1 MRGKPTYAT
10 VASYGV
16 SCRELRGQFVHR
28 APGLPGRHSKFVLIR
43 AQVGRVG
50 APFAGR
56 AARGRAG
63 QVNRAGAVAARLSP
77 PCPGGRP
84 GEDGGAA
91 RAELGAWRR
100 RVLPITARG
109 PGEGGGSNL
118 GDPQDRIPCG
128 PMIFLCT
135 NSGSGGGVGAIA
147 PISPRTCANKHR
159 GVWAYCA

>member
-16 SCRELRGQFVHR
+16 SCRELRGQFVHG
-28 APGLPGRHSKFVLIR
+28 APGLPGRHSNFVLIR

-56 AARGRAG
+56 PARPRGRAEAAARGRAG

-84 GEDGGAA
+84 GEDGGA
-91 RAELGAWRR
+91 
-100 RVLPITARG
+100 
-109 PGEGGGSNL
+109 
-118 GDPQDRIPCG
+118 
-128 PMIFLCT
+128 
-135 NSGSGGGVGAIA
+135 
-147 PISPRTCANKHR
+147 
-159 GVWAYCA
+159 